1 MSHQEACYCNAC
13 HERSARLFDFTR
25 PLRIKAPE
33 RPEQSARGVLSR
45 TLVSMHVATCML
57 ALCAISGPL
66 TQAQSP
72 SSAGEATV
80 QGIVRDSLHRPV
92 AGAAVHLQL
101 NRGEKGLNALT
112 DSNGAFKFSAL
123 REGTYSLRA
132 EMSGKG
138 KAAVSSVVLG
148 QNEAKTLDL
157 TLSSEEL
164 TFFDQPTFSVAGVTD
179 TTSLGGHGSDT
190 VVRTKDALAKA
201 TVSLTTSA
209 SRSQPSTHST
219 EQEDMLRATVARDP
233 ENFEANHKLGTL
245 LIDEGNAREA
255 VPYLERAS
263 RIQPGDYNNSYQ
275 LAIACAASGDYAHA
289 RAEVRALFAKQ
300 EKAELHHLLGDV
312 AEKTGDP
319 LEAVREYQRAAQ
331 LDASEQNLFDWGA
344 ELLMHHAP
352 EPAAEVFS
360 NAHRAFPHSVRILVG
375 LGVAWFVHGSYDQAI
390 QYLGEASDLNRDDP
404 NPYLFLGKIQSVEA
418 GEPVAIA
425 ERLARFA
432 RLQPQNALANYYYAV
447 SLWKQRKEPEDAQT
461 AAQVES
467 LLEKAVAL
475 DSKFGEAH
483 LQLGIL
489 YSERKDFPK
498 AIAAYQQAVALNS
511 RMEQAH
517 YRLAQTYR
525 LIGQNDKA
533 QNELRLYEQISKEKA
548 AQVERERSDIK
559 QFVYTLRGQPSN
571 SRPQ

>member
-1 MSHQEACYCNAC
+1 
-13 HERSARLFDFTR
+13 
-25 PLRIKAPE
+25 
-33 RPEQSARGVLSR
+33 
-45 TLVSMHVATCML
+45 MHVATCML
-57 ALCAISGPL
+57 ALCTILAPL

-80 QGIVRDSLHRPV
+80 QGTVRDSLHRPV

-101 NRGEKGLNALT
+101 NGGAHSLNALT

-123 REGTYSLRA
+123 HDGTYSLRA

-157 TLSSEEL
+157 MLSSEEL
-164 TFFDQPTFSVAGVTD
+164 TFFDRPTFSVAGVTD

-190 VVRTKDALAKA
+190 LVRTKDALAKA
-201 TVSLTTSA
+201 TVSLSTS
-209 SRSQPSTHST
+209 SSGSLPSAHNA
-219 EQEDMLRATVARDP
+219 EREDILRATVAREP
-233 ENFEANHKLGTL
+233 ESFEANHRLGTL
-245 LIDEGNAREA
+245 LIEEGKPRDAL
-255 VPYLERAS
+255 PYLEHAS
-263 RIQPGDYNNSYQ
+263 RIQPGDYDNAYETA
-275 LAIACAASGDYAHA
+275 LARAGFGDYEHA
-289 RAEVRALFAKQ
+289 RVKVRALLAKQ

-312 AEKTGDP
+312 AEKAGDP

-331 LDASEQNLFDWGA
+331 LDASEANLFDWGA
-344 ELLMHHAP
+344 ELLMHRAP

-360 NAHRAFPHSVRILVG
+360 NAHRAFPHSVRILLG
-375 LGVAWFVHGSYDQAI
+375 LGVAWFIHGSYDQAI
-390 QYLGEASDLNRDDP
+390 QYLGEASDLNPDDP

-418 GEPVAIA
+418 SEPAAIT
-425 ERLARFA
+425 ERVARFV
-432 RLQPQNALANYYYAV
+432 RLQPQNAFANYYYAV
-447 SLWKQRKEPEDAQT
+447 SLWKQRNGPEDAQT
-461 AAQVES
+461 AAHVES

-475 DSKFGEAH
+475 DPKLGEAY

-498 AIAAYQQAVALNS
+498 AIAAYQQAVALNPH
-511 RMEQAH
+511 MEQAH

-533 QNELRLYEQISKEKA
+533 QHELRLYEQISKEKVVQA
-548 AQVERERSDIK
+548 ERERSEIK
-559 QFVYTLRGQPSN
+559 QFVYTLRRQPST